1 MFELGPH
8 VPTTCTADNARTV
21 GEMFF
26 LRRARSASRPA
37 LYHRPAETWL
47 PITWDDFYL
56 RAARVAK
63 GLLEIGLSKGERV
76 AILGPTQ
83 PPWAVIDLGAQLAGM
98 VSFGIYP
105 KQSIDQARYLLDH
118 SEAKIVF
125 VDEAKEMETILAA
138 AADVKSLQ
146 TIVPW
151 TTELY
156 EKYRSRD
163 PRVVSFARFEAGAL
177 SDDDVRKIQES
188 KDPNETA
195 ILIYTSGTTGPP
207 KGAMISHAN
216 ILTLLSASARTTPFY
231 TSDLSLNFLP
241 MAHSAERILG
251 FYARVANGVTGAYA
265 QSTATVLDDLKSVR
279 PTVFGSVPRIFEKA
293 YTRILGEIEKQSPAV
308 QRLFAWA
315 VDVGKQRIPYL
326 TTGRAVPMHIE
337 LRYKIAERL
346 VFQRIRDAFGGRVR
360 TMVTG
365 AAPTARA
372 ILDFFWAAGL
382 PIYEAFG
389 MTEATVI
396 THANRLG
403 DTKLG
408 TVGKVIA
415 PAEAKIADDGEILL
429 RGPWIFQGYFKQKE
443 ATEEALAGGWLHTG
457 DVGTIDEDGF
467 LRITDRKKHLII
479 TAGGKNI
486 SPANVEKAIK
496 DEEPLVS
503 QVHAHG
509 DRRSYLSA
517 ILAPS
522 PIETLE
528 WGVARGLATHEDVK
542 RFTKEL
548 MDDPLGR
555 SDALNAAM
563 AKVVVHPEFRE
574 RMKAAVKRGNGKLA
588 QVEHVRRFVI
598 LERDFSQTHGE
609 LTPTMKIR
617 RKEVEAKYAP
627 LFDKVYAEDSIGIEV

>member
-37 LYHRPAETWL
+37 LHHRPADVWL
-47 PITWDDFYL
+47 AITWDEFYL

-63 GLLEIGLSKGERV
+63 GLLDLGITKGDRV

-83 PPWAVIDLGAQLAGM
+83 PPWAVLDLGAQLAGM

-105 KQSIDQARYLLDH
+105 KQSVEQARYLLEH
-118 SEAKIVF
+118 SEAKVVF
-125 VDEAKEMETILAA
+125 VDEPKELETVLAA
-138 AADVKSLQ
+138 SKGISTLQ
-146 TIVPW
+146 AIVPW
-151 TTELY
+151 TKELF
-156 EKYRSRD
+156 ETYRARD
-163 PRVVSFARFEAGAL
+163 PRIVSFERFAGEALPDA
-177 SDDDVRKIQES
+177 DVRRIQAAM
-188 KDPNETA
+188 DPNETA

-216 ILTLLSASARTTPFY
+216 ILSLLSASARATPFFA
-231 TSDLSLNFLP
+231 SDLSLNFLP

-265 QSTATVLDDLKSVR
+265 QSTATVLDDLRTVR

-293 YTRILGEIEKQSPAV
+293 YTKILGEIEKQSPAV
-308 QRLFAWA
+308 RRVFAWA
-315 VDVGKQRIPYL
+315 LDVGKQRIPYL
-326 TTGRAVPMHIE
+326 TTGRPVPFHIE
-337 LRYKIAERL
+337 ARYKIAERL
-346 VFQRIRDAFGGRVR
+346 VFQRIRAVFGGRVR
-360 TMVTG
+360 MMVTG
-365 AAPTARA
+365 AAPTARM
-372 ILDFFWAAGL
+372 ILELFWAAGL

-396 THANRLG
+396 THANRIG
-403 DTKLG
+403 AAKLG
-408 TVGKVIA
+408 TVGKVIP
-415 PAEAKIADDGEILL
+415 PAECKIADDGEILL

-467 LRITDRKKHLII
+467 LKITDRKKHLII

-509 DRRSYLSA
+509 DRRNYLAA

-528 WGVARGLATHEDVK
+528 WGVPRGLATEQDVL
-542 RFTKEL
+542 RFSKEL
-548 MDDPLGR
+548 MEDPLGR
-555 SDALNAAM
+555 SEALNVAM

-574 RMKAAVKRGNGKLA
+574 RMRAAVKRGNGKLA

-598 LERDFSQTHGE
+598 LDRDFSQSAGE

-617 RKEVEAKYAP
+617 RKEVETKYAD
-627 LFDKVYAEDSIGIEV
+627 LFDKVYAQDPIGIEV

>member
-1 MFELGPH
+1 MFELGPD

-37 LYHRPAETWL
+37 LYHRPADTWL
-47 PITWDDFYL
+47 PITWDEFYL
-56 RAARVAK
+56 RSARVAK
-63 GLLEIGLSKGERV
+63 GILELGLGRGDRV

-105 KQSIDQARYLLDH
+105 KQSVDQARYLLEH
-118 SEAKIVF
+118 SEAKVLF
-125 VDEAKEMETILAA
+125 VDEAKEIETILAA
-138 AADVKSLQ
+138 AKDVKTLEA
-146 TIVPW
+146 IVPW
-151 TTELY
+151 TKELY
-156 EKYRSRD
+156 EKYRGRD
-163 PRVVSFARFEAGAL
+163 PRIVPFARFEAAAL
-177 SDDDVRKIQES
+177 PDADVRKIQES

-207 KGAMISHAN
+207 KGAMITHAN
-216 ILTLLSASARTTPFY
+216 ILTLLAASSRATPF
-231 TSDLSLNFLP
+231 SQRDLSLNFLP

-251 FYARVANGVTGAYA
+251 FYARVANGVSGAYA
-265 QSTATVLDDLKSVR
+265 QSTATVLDDLRTVR

-293 YTRILGEIEKQSPAV
+293 YTKILGEIEKQSPAV

-315 VDVGKQRIPYL
+315 VGVGKQRIPYL
-326 TTGRAVPMHIE
+326 TTGKPVPFHIE
-337 LRYKIAERL
+337 AQYKIAERL

-360 TMVTG
+360 MMITG

-372 ILDFFWAAGL
+372 ILEFFWAAGL

-396 THANRLG
+396 THANRIG
-403 DTKLG
+403 ATKLG
-408 TVGKVIA
+408 TVGRVIP
-415 PAEAKIADDGEILL
+415 PAECKIADDGEILL
-429 RGPWIFQGYFKQKE
+429 NGPWVFQGYFKQKE

-457 DVGTIDEDGF
+457 DVGSIDEDGF

-496 DEEPLVS
+496 DEESLVS

-509 DRRSYLSA
+509 DRRNYLAA

-528 WGVARGLATHEDVK
+528 WGVPRGLATQEDVK

-555 SDALNAAM
+555 SEELNAAM

-574 RMKAAVKRGNGKLA
+574 RLRAAVKRGNGKLA

-598 LERDFSQTHGE
+598 LDRDFSQSGGE

-617 RKEVEAKYAP
+617 RKEVEAKYAS
-627 LFDKVYAEDSIGIEV
+627 LFDKVYAEDPIGIEV

>member
-1 MFELGPH
+1 MFELGPD
-8 VPTTCTADNARTV
+8 VPTTCTADHARTL
-21 GEMFF
+21 GDMFF
-26 LRRARSASRPA
+26 LRRARSASLPA
-37 LYHRPAETWL
+37 LHHRPAKEWI
-47 PITWDDFYL
+47 PITWDEFYL
-56 RAARVAK
+56 RAARVAR
-63 GLLEIGLSKGERV
+63 GLLDLRLTRGDRV

-83 PPWAVIDLGAQLAGM
+83 PPWAIQDLGSQLAGM

-105 KQSIDQARYLLDH
+105 KQSPDQARYLLTH
-118 SEAKIVF
+118 SEAKVVF
-125 VDEAKEMETILAA
+125 VDEPKEIETVLAA
-138 AADVKSLQ
+138 VEGVPSVQA
-146 TIVPW
+146 IVPW
-151 TTELY
+151 TRELY
-156 EKYRSRD
+156 EKYRARD
-163 PRVVSFARFEAGAL
+163 PRIVPYDGFEREAL
-177 SDDDVRKIQES
+177 SDADVRTIQERI
-188 KDPNETA
+188 DPNETA

-216 ILTLLSASARTTPFY
+216 ILSLLSASAKATPF
-231 TSDLSLNFLP
+231 SQRDLSLNFLP

-251 FYARVANGVTGAYA
+251 FYGRVANGVTGAYA
-265 QSTATVLDDLKSVR
+265 QSTATVLDDLRAVR

-293 YTRILGEIEKQSPAV
+293 YTKILGEIEKQPPAV
-308 QRLFAWA
+308 RRLFAWA

-326 TTGRAVPMHIE
+326 TTGRPVPFAIE
-337 LRYKIAERL
+337 ARYRVAERL
-346 VFQRIRDAFGGRVR
+346 VFARIREGFGGRVR
-360 TMVTG
+360 MMVTG

-372 ILDFFWAAGL
+372 ILELFWAAGL

-396 THANRLG
+396 THANRIG
-403 DTKLG
+403 ATKLG
-408 TVGKVIA
+408 SVGKVIA
-415 PAEAKIADDGEILL
+415 PAECKIAEDGEILL
-429 RGPWIFQGYFKQKE
+429 RGPWIFQGYYKQKE

-457 DVGTIDEDGF
+457 DVGAIDEEGF

-509 DRRSYLSA
+509 DRRNYLTA

-522 PIETLE
+522 PVETLE
-528 WGVARGLATHEDVK
+528 WGVPRGLATESDVK

-548 MDDPLGR
+548 LDDPFGR

-563 AKVVVHPEFRE
+563 AKVVVHPDFRA
-574 RMKAAVKRGNGKLA
+574 RMREAVRRGNTKLA

-598 LERDFSQTHGE
+598 LDRDFSQSAGE

-617 RKEVEAKYAP
+617 RKEVEAKYASM
-627 LFDKVYAEDSIGIEV
+627 FDEVYAGAAVGIEV

>member
-1 MFELGPH
+1 MFELGPQ
-8 VPTTCTADNARTV
+8 VPATCTADNARTV

-37 LYHRPAETWL
+37 LYHRPADTWI
-47 PITWDDFYL
+47 PITWDTFYL

-63 GLLEIGLSKGERV
+63 GLLDLGLTRADRV

-83 PPWAVIDLGAQLAGM
+83 PPWAIMDLGAQLAGM

-105 KQSIDQARYLLDH
+105 KQAPDQIRYLLEH
-118 SEAKIVF
+118 SEARVVF
-125 VDEAKEMETILAA
+125 VDEPKEMEAVLAA
-138 AADVKSLQ
+138 AKDVRTLQ
-146 TIVPW
+146 AIVPW
-151 TTELY
+151 TAELY
-156 EKYRSRD
+156 EKFRSRD
-163 PRVVSFARFEAGAL
+163 ARIIPFGRFEGEAL
-177 SDDDVRKIQES
+177 PDADVRTIQES

-207 KGAMISHAN
+207 KGAMLSHAN
-216 ILTLLSASARTTPFY
+216 ILSLLSAAAHATPFY
-231 TSDLSLNFLP
+231 ASDLSLNFLP

-265 QSTATVLDDLKSVR
+265 QSTATVLDDLKTVR

-293 YTRILGEIEKQSPAV
+293 YTRILGEIEKQSPTV
-308 QRLFAWA
+308 QRIFAWA
-315 VDVGKQRIPYL
+315 LDVGKQRIPYL
-326 TTGRAVPMHIE
+326 ATGKPVPMH
-337 LRYKIAERL
+337 LQARYAIAERL
-346 VFQRIRDAFGGRVR
+346 VFKKIQSAFGGRVR
-360 TMVTG
+360 MMITG
-365 AAPTARA
+365 AAPTAKA
-372 ILDFFWAAGL
+372 ILELFWAAGL

-396 THANRLG
+396 THSNRIG
-403 DTKLG
+403 AAKLG
-408 TVGKVIA
+408 TVGKVIP
-415 PAEAKIADDGEILL
+415 PAECKIADDGEVLL
-429 RGPWIFQGYFKQKE
+429 RGPWIFQGYFKAKE
-443 ATEEALAGGWLHTG
+443 ATAEALAGGWLHTG
-457 DVGTIDEDGF
+457 DIGSIDDEGF

-509 DRRSYLSA
+509 DRRNYLAA

-528 WGVARGLATHEDVK
+528 WGVPRGLSTDGDVK

-555 SDALNAAM
+555 SEALNAAM
-563 AKVVVHPEFRE
+563 AKVVVHPEFKE
-574 RMKAAVKRGNGKLA
+574 RMRAAVKRGNGKLA

-598 LERDFSQTHGE
+598 LERDFSQATGE

-617 RKEVEAKYAP
+617 RKEVEIKYAE
-627 LFDKVYAEDSIGIEV
+627 LFDRVYAEDAIGIEV